1 LSRPRLLFLS
11 QTLPFPPDGGV
22 KIRTYNVVKQ
32 LATAFDI
39 VALCFYRAKAAG
51 FNQQV
56 DAALVG
62 LGEFARVEAFPIPQE
77 HSRPRLLRDHVQS
90 LLGARV
96 YTAFAYRSPRFRAR
110 LVQLLH
116 EERFDLAHADSLD
129 LSDYFPLIEGV
140 PVVCV
145 HHDAQSVLLRR
156 RADRYRTPWN
166 RWYLSHQAEL
176 MRREES
182 WWCPRVALNVA
193 VSETDQDA
201 LKTVAPAGRFTVV
214 PNGVDLEYFRPG
226 DDGGA
231 AKLVFVGGS
240 TWFPNLD
247 AMRYLGDAILP
258 LIREAGGS
266 PHVLWVGRATASERQ
281 EFRRAYGIETTGYV
295 DDVRPQVQQASCYVV
310 PIRVG
315 GGTRI
320 KILDAWAMGKA
331 VVSTSIGCEGLAAV
345 DGDNI
350 LIRDDPR
357 GFADAVARVLEDAP
371 LRQALGRAGRSTVE
385 RLYSWERIG
394 RRMVSDYMALVDS
407 RSSGASRTSSPAL
420 RS

>member
-1 LSRPRLLFLS
+1 SRQPRPHRHLAPVAGSRAALGHGHTVPEGPAAATPRDQLAQGLCFAALRQRASPRPGGAHGRREVANRERRKCESGHVVSVTRPKLLFLS

-22 KIRTYNVVKQ
+22 KIRTYNVLKQ

-90 LLGARV
+90 LLSARV

-182 WWCPRVALNVA
+182 WWCPPVALNVA

-214 PNGVDLEYFRPG
+214 PNGVDLEYFR
-226 DDGGA
+226 
-231 AKLVFVGGS
+231 
-240 TWFPNLD
+240 
-247 AMRYLGDAILP
+247 
-258 LIREAGGS
+258 
-266 PHVLWVGRATASERQ
+266 
-281 EFRRAYGIETTGYV
+281 
-295 DDVRPQVQQASCYVV
+295 
-310 PIRVG
+310 
-315 GGTRI
+315 
-320 KILDAWAMGKA
+320 
-331 VVSTSIGCEGLAAV
+331 
-345 DGDNI
+345 
-350 LIRDDPR
+350 
-357 GFADAVARVLEDAP
+357 
-371 LRQALGRAGRSTVE
+371 
-385 RLYSWERIG
+385 
-394 RRMVSDYMALVDS
+394 
-407 RSSGASRTSSPAL
+407 
-420 RS
+420 